1 LIGGSWGAVACRINR
16 ERSPIQSLTRV
27 ALLVGFGFFASSAS
41 VSGQALPAGQAT
53 VTIEDDFGR
62 DITLQPPVRRSIV
75 FNAYTL
81 ELIRAVAGM
90 DVVVGVDAL
99 VGHDHAYWPT
109 VTPEMIVGQGQMA
122 ANYEAIVALHPDVVF
137 FPRNSVWQ
145 QAAAALKPFGIP
157 VVVLTAWDPDRNDFN
172 VDMLGRIYRQP
183 ERAARLI
190 AYCQD
195 LRALLEDR
203 LRGVQPKT
211 VYLEEERSYTTVLK
225 GSGWNSMIENADAVN
240 IFHDV
245 NVHDQ
250 PKARGDNQV
259 FEIDPEDVL
268 TRKPDLIVKLDQ
280 RGIFETQPR
289 TYAASTLRSMAARPG
304 FDQLESVRND
314 KVYLLDG
321 RLTHGC
327 SKLIGSF
334 QLAKW
339 LYPDR
344 FRDIDPSRQAN
355 DWMRRF
361 QGVPPAQDQYWV
373 PLAAVR

>member
-1 LIGGSWGAVACRINR
+1 LIGGRWAAVACRINR
-16 ERSPIQSLTRV
+16 ERWPVQSLTRV
-27 ALLVGFGFFASSAS
+27 ALLVACGFLASSES
-41 VSGQALPAGQAT
+41 VFGQAT
-53 VTIEDDFGR
+53 QAGQRTLTIEDDFGR
-62 DITLQPPVRRSIV
+62 GITLQPPVRRSVV

-109 VTPEMIVGQGQMA
+109 VTPEMIVGQGQMTP
-122 ANYEAIVALHPDVVF
+122 NYEAIVALHPDVVF

-172 VDMLGRIYRQP
+172 VDMLGRIYQQR
-183 ERAARLI
+183 ERATRLI
-190 AYCQD
+190 TYCHD

-203 LRGVQPKT
+203 LSGVQPKS

-225 GSGWNSMIENADAVN
+225 GSGWNTMIENAGAVN

-268 TRKPDLIVKLDQ
+268 ARKPDLIIKLDQ
-280 RGIFETQPR
+280 RGIFETQPQ
-289 TYAASTLRSMAARPG
+289 TYAANTLRSMAARPG
-304 FDQLESVRND
+304 FDQLDSVKNGE
-314 KVYLLDG
+314 VYLLDG

-344 FRDIDPSRQAN
+344 FRDIDPSRQAY
-355 DWMRRF
+355 DWMRQF
-361 QGVPPAQDQYWV
+361 QHVPPAREQYWV